1 MWKGHL
7 QGVVVATDRQ
17 KASKELTGDLLPDLS
32 QYRVI
37 GRFRAKFIEPQDVF
51 KRIELLR
58 YATDVD
64 FCIDQRKNSLDYRLQ
79 SVPTEVVHLE
89 MPEAFVT
96 RDVDVQG
103 QDLQEVKPAL

>member
-7 QGVVVATDRQ
+7 QRVVVATNRQ

-37 GRFRAKFIEPQDVF
+37 RRFRTKFIEPQDVF
-51 KRIELLR
+51 KGIELLR
-58 YATDVD
+58 YADDVE
-64 FCIDQRKNSLDYRLQ
+64 FCIYQRKNSLDYRLQ
-79 SVPTEVVHLE
+79 RVATEVVHLE
-89 MPEAFVT
+89 MPKSFVA

-103 QDLQEVKPAL
+103 QDLQEIKPAL